1 MSPPSHVRRGLNS
14 TELIVATGALRATL
28 WTRCGYK
35 TATYHADSRCYR
47 EQRAPE
53 AAAGVAMPLVA
64 PRGAAYSPQL
74 TRMECSKRC
83 EGYKYYGMHNGG
95 TCVCANSEED
105 GSVGAA
111 AALRREESGDDGG
124 DEGDEGDGDGRGRLL
139 SDGGDEGDG
148 EGGGSDS
155 GGGGT
160 GASAASAR

>member
-1 MSPPSHVRRGLNS
+1 M
-14 TELIVATGALRATL
+14 
-28 WTRCGYK
+28 GYK
-35 TATYHADSRCYR
+35 TSTYSYEGCYR

-64 PRGAAYSPQL
+64 PRGAAYPPQL

-95 TCVCANSEED
+95 TCVCSNSEED

-124 DEGDEGDGDGRGRLL
+124 DDEGDDGDGRGRLL
-139 SDGGDEGDG
+139 SDGDDEGGG
-148 EGGGSDS
+148 EGGGTTAAAAARGAS
-155 GGGGT
+155 
-160 GASAASAR
+160 GASAR